1 MLVSLLSE
9 LECLPLKEAL
19 LSESEC
25 LATGLVLLLSE
36 LECLPE
42 VLVDLLSE
50 FERFTREEFLVLV
63 LERFSF
69 LLSELHLVSEAVL
82 SPKLGFLFTSLLE
95 EECLHDNDDDD
106 DDDLV
111 SEDACFWGKEECLLE
126 FDELLFERLFSDE
139 VLLDT
144 EPFLFLTF
152 SSSVF
157 ELCEL

>member
-1 MLVSLLSE
+1 MVSLLSE

-25 LATGLVLLLSE
+25 LVTDLVLLLSE
-36 LECLPE
+36 PECLPE

-50 FERFTREEFLVLV
+50 FECFTREEFLVLV
-63 LERFSF
+63 LEHFSS

-82 SPKLGFLFTSLLE
+82 SHKLGFLFTSLLE

-106 DDDLV
+106 DLV
-111 SEDACFWGKEECLLE
+111 SEDACFLGKEECLLE
-126 FDELLFERLFSDE
+126 LDELLFERLFSDE
-139 VLLDT
+139 VLLDI

>member
-1 MLVSLLSE
+1 MSVRLLSE

-25 LATGLVLLLSE
+25 LATDLVLLLSE

-50 FERFTREEFLVLV
+50 FESFTKEEFWVLV
-63 LERFSF
+63 LERFSP
-69 LLSELHLVSEAVL
+69 LLSELHLLSEAVL
-82 SPKLGFLFTSLLE
+82 SPKLDFLFTSLLE
-95 EECLHDNDDDD
+95 EECLHDD

-111 SEDACFWGKEECLLE
+111 SEDACFLGKEECLLE
-126 FDELLFERLFSDE
+126 LDELLFERLFSDE
-139 VLLDT
+139 VLLDI

-157 ELCEL
+157 ELCEP

>member
-1 MLVSLLSE
+1 MSVSLLSE

-25 LATGLVLLLSE
+25 LATDLVLLLPE

-50 FERFTREEFLVLV
+50 FECFTREEFLVLV
-63 LERFSF
+63 LERFSS

-82 SPKLGFLFTSLLE
+82 SPTLGFLFTSLLE

-106 DDDLV
+106 DDLV
-111 SEDACFWGKEECLLE
+111 SEDACFLGKEKCLLE
-126 FDELLFERLFSDE
+126 LDELLFERLFSDE

-144 EPFLFLTF
+144 EPFLLLTF